1 MVVMGAAKSLSIYI
15 YSIYVLFTSRFVSL
29 RYGELSP
36 HQWRSALIIYPIQTE
51 GV

>member
-1 MVVMGAAKSLSIYI
+1 MAVMGAVKSLSIYI
-15 YSIYVLFTSRFVSL
+15 YYICTIHLTLRYL

-36 HQWRSALIIYPIQTE
+36 HQWRSALIIYPIQTK